1 MQNVVCHI
9 QGCPFL
15 NSGVFCGKETIVIEN
30 NGVCSFL
37 TQPQW
42 KQQKEVEKA
51 REKKAREAREVKE
64 AGYTE
69 QLTENTRQPASAQI
83 QPEENKQGLGESSR

>member
-1 MQNVVCHI
+1 MQNVICHI

-15 NSGVFCGKETIVIEN
+15 NSGVFCGKETVVIEN

-51 REKKAREAREVKE
+51 REKKAKE
-64 AGYTE
+64 KEEGYTE
-69 QLTENTRQPASAQI
+69 QLIENTRQPASAQI